1 MDNNEILELKEIVTD
16 SLGKILRFIGCSKYE
31 VDECREL
38 IASYLTETDEDKIRT
53 IRKSLNNVFFNSYKE
68 CVLRCLEEDNVP
80 IPVQMFLLYG
90 YMDET
95 LSGLQNSIALC
106 KLTQTYTSRPRTYA
120 VSLFEWICR
129 IYRGQRKPSYND
141 MSVDFEQELK
151 ERLKRR
157 EIDDKEYES
166 LLNDRNKRVMY
177 ELENSVSIMKR
188 VSGAP
193 TRFLAI
199 FNEMSLEKPLL
210 KAILING
217 TVEAELDKIIGV
229 DTNLFYHEYT
239 FANESVGIS
248 NARIVH
254 EIKPDVILLP
264 IIGNHPMMWQ
274 EIEGRNRQSASRF
287 FYPVFLNGTLRDSLI
302 RNCGEY
308 RWEYCK
314 REQGARWQ
322 DLSDPS
328 LCSYFV
334 NYIQTFK
341 KNHSLSPEQKEK
353 INSQYTKYRHNIK
366 EIFVE
371 DYIRFVANEAEGN
384 IRLNKISR
392 SILMKFCILNKE
404 TRQEL
409 IKNSLYTEYINV
421 VNNKI
426 DRDKK
431 LLATM
436 KKRIEDIGGTIPP
449 EIREFEILINR

>member
-1 MDNNEILELKEIVTD
+1 MENSEILELKEIITD
-16 SLGKILRFIGCSKYE
+16 SLGKILRFIGCTKYE
-31 VDECREL
+31 IDECREL
-38 IASYLTETDEDKIRT
+38 IKSYQTETDEEKIRA
-53 IRKSLNNVFFNSYKE
+53 IRKSLNNVFFNAYKE
-68 CVLRCLEEDNVP
+68 CSLQSLESDDVP
-80 IPVQMFLLYG
+80 LPVQMFLLYG
-90 YMDET
+90 YMDEN
-95 LSGLQNSIALC
+95 LAGVQNAIVLC
-106 KLTQTYTSRPRTYA
+106 KLTQTYASRPRVNA
-120 VSLFEWICR
+120 VSLFEWICK
-129 IYRGQRKPSYND
+129 IYKGQRSPSYND
-141 MSVDFEQELK
+141 MSVDFEMELK
-151 ERLKRR
+151 ERLKNKD
-157 EIDDKEYES
+157 ITQAEY
-166 LLNDRNKRVMY
+166 NDIFKDRNKRVMF
-177 ELENSVSIMKR
+177 ELENAVSIMKR

-199 FNEMSLEKPLL
+199 FNESALEKPLL
-210 KAILING
+210 KAILINSQ
-217 TVEAELDKIIGV
+217 VDEELNRIVGV
-229 DTNLFYHEYT
+229 DTNLFNHEYT
-239 FANESVGIS
+239 YANEQIGIS

-254 EIKPDVILLP
+254 EIKPDIIMLP

-274 EIEGRNRQSASRF
+274 EIEGRNRQTPSRF
-287 FYPVFLNGTLRDSLI
+287 FYPFFLNGTLRDSLI

-353 INSQYTKYRHNIK
+353 INNQYAKYRHNIK

-371 DYIRFVANEAEGN
+371 DYIKFVANEAEGN

-392 SILMKFCILNKE
+392 SILMKFCILNKD
-404 TRQEL
+404 TRDEL

-426 DRDKK
+426 ERDKK
-431 LLATM
+431 LLVTM
-436 KKRIEDIGGTIPP
+436 KKRIEDNGGQIPP